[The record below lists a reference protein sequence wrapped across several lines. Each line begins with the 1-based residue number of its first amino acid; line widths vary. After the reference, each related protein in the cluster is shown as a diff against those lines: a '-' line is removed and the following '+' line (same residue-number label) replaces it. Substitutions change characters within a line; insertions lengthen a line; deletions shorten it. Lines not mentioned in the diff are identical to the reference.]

1 MSLFTT
7 PSTITVTC
15 HKRLAPW
22 VAQEVEG
29 LGYAVDERF
38 VTGVKLRGSIEDCM
52 RLNLGLRCGSQV
64 LYSLF
69 SFPAESADAV
79 YKAVHAHPWED
90 IISATGYFS
99 VTGNV
104 QDESI
109 TNPLFANLRV
119 KDAIVDRIRD
129 KTGARPSSGSE
140 LNGVVVHLF
149 WRAGRAEIF
158 LDTTGESLALH
169 GYRKIPGR
177 APMGEALAA
186 SVILA
191 TGWDAAS
198 PFIAPMCGS
207 GTLAIEAALMAID
220 KRPGLLREKF
230 AFMHLKGYDGRAFTR
245 ERAAMKARIKEPAK
259 GLRIIATDIHPVAV
273 DQARKNAGFA
283 GVQHLIEFGVCDFAE
298 TPVPENGNGV
308 VVMNPEYGARLGE
321 ETALVETYKRIGD
334 FFKQKCGGYRG
345 YVFTGAAELAKKI
358 GLKPKRRVEFYNAT
372 IDCRL
377 LEYELYAGSRKLKSE

>member
-1 MSLFTT
+1 MSLFTQ

-29 LGYAVDERF
+29 LGYEIAERF
-38 VTGVKLRGSIEDCM
+38 VTGVRLRGSVEDCM

-69 SFPAESADAV
+69 SFPAQSADEV
-79 YKAVHAHPWED
+79 YKAVYAHPWED
-90 IISATGYFS
+90 VIAADGYFS

-129 KTGARPSSGSE
+129 KKGSRPSTGSE
-140 LNGVVVHLF
+140 LSGVVVHIF
-149 WRAGRAEIF
+149 WRAGVAEIF

-186 SVILA
+186 AVILA
-191 TGWDAAS
+191 TGWDGTT
-198 PFIAPMCGS
+198 PFINPMCGS
-207 GTLAIEAALMAID
+207 GTLAIEAALMAMD
-220 KRPGLLREKF
+220 KRPGLLRDKF
-230 AFMHLKGYDGRAFTR
+230 AFMHLRGYDGRAFTR
-245 ERAAMKARIKEPAK
+245 ELAAMKARIKAPPA

-273 DQARKNAGFA
+273 DQAKKNAGFA
-283 GVQHLIEFGVCDFAE
+283 GVGHLIEWGVCDFAE
-298 TPVPENGNGV
+298 TPIPEAGAGV
-308 VVMNPEYGARLGE
+308 VVLNPEYGERLGE
-321 ETALVETYKRIGD
+321 EADLIETYARIGA

-345 YVFTGAAELAKKI
+345 YVFTGAAELAKRI

-377 LEYELYAGSRKLKSE
+377 LEYELYAGSRRREN

>member
-1 MSLFTT
+1 MSLFTET
-7 PSTITVTC
+7 STITVTC
-15 HKRLAPW
+15 HKRLAPF

-29 LGYAVDERF
+29 LGLAVDETF
-38 VTGVKLRGSIEDCM
+38 ITGLRLRGSIEDCM

-69 SFPAESADAV
+69 SFAAETADDV
-79 YKAVHAHPWED
+79 YKAVYAHPWED
-90 IISATGYFS
+90 IIPATGYFS

-104 QDESI
+104 QAESI

-129 KTGARPSSGSE
+129 KAGSRPSSGSE

-149 WRAGRAEIF
+149 WREGRAEIF

-169 GYRKIPGR
+169 NYRKIPGR

-191 TGWDAAS
+191 TGWDRAS
-198 PFIAPMCGS
+198 SFINPMCGS

-245 ERAAMKARIKEPAK
+245 ERTAMKARIKEPAT
-259 GLRIIATDIHPVAV
+259 GLRIIATDILPVAV

-298 TPVPENGNGV
+298 TPVPEDGGGV

-321 ETALVETYKRIGD
+321 ESALAESYRRIGD

-345 YVFTGAAELAKKI
+345 FVFTGAAELAKKI
-358 GLKPKRRVEFYNAT
+358 GLKPKRRIEFYNAT

-377 LEYELYAGSRKLKSE
+377 LEYELWRGKKEMP

>member
-1 MSLFTT
+1 MTLFTT

-22 VAQEVEG
+22 VEGEVVG
-29 LGYAVDERF
+29 LGYAVEERF
-38 VTGVKLRGSIEDCM
+38 VTGVRLRGNIDDCM

-69 SFPAESADAV
+69 SFPAESADEV
-79 YKAVHAHPWED
+79 YKAVHAHPWEE
-90 IISATGYFS
+90 IIPASGYFS

-104 QDESI
+104 QDQSI

-129 KTGARPSSGSE
+129 KTGGRPSSGAE
-140 LNGVVVHLF
+140 LNGVVVHIF

-191 TGWDAAS
+191 TGWDGAS
-198 PFIAPMCGS
+198 PFINPMCGS

-245 ERAAMKARIKEPAK
+245 EKTAMRARVKEPEK

-298 TPVPENGNGV
+298 TLVPEAGSGV
-308 VVMNPEYGARLGE
+308 VVLNPEYGARLGE
-321 ETALVETYKRIGD
+321 EAPLAETYRRIGD

-345 YVFTGAAELAKKI
+345 YLFTGAAELAKKI
-358 GLKPKRRVEFYNAT
+358 GLKPKRRLEFYNAT

-377 LEYELYAGSRKLKSE
+377 LEYELWKGKKEVA